1 MKKTLS
7 LVLAL
12 VMILGSFSTVFA
24 ATPVTTEAE
33 AGAFLKAAGV
43 LVGDEKGDLNLKDNL
58 LRQDAVIL
66 VAQLRGEI
74 KAAQEHKGL
83 PTYEDVKIKF
93 YNAPLAWAQENGLF
107 VGHSDKV
114 FGFGENLTAQE
125 YAKVLLSALGY
136 KVAPNGDSDIK
147 WADALTKAQEF
158 GILENLKV
166 ENSTEISRGEMAL
179 MTFNALG
186 VNMKGSKE
194 TLADKLGIEM
204 PEGPKAK
211 ELTAEV
217 LDTENLSEIVVELS
231 NADLVKN
238 KDALT
243 NPANYRINK
252 DDVKVYNVD
261 VDGDKVILTLVP
273 FGKVTD
279 TKAVP
284 TLAKGKEYEVTIR
297 NIDPKINKTYK
308 KVLAGDNAIPVVE
321 KVEFMGDHG
330 IKVTTSEPIA
340 NPLERNFRIDSRTA
354 MVVEQYG
361 RELVLTPYHG
371 KAFDK
376 DAKELTIDKLVDF
389 AGYASVKS
397 VEKMELS
404 NDNALP
410 KVEAAYRNGS
420 KLVVEFDRDVYL
432 DSVKHYE
439 NRRDLGNVSFVEKR
453 VTSYAQNSKKVNTNV
468 VEYEFAREIPKN
480 IEVEIQGVANHFNK
494 AMEKEVIVPSEF
506 KDDYAPMVISSTAK
520 VKITKAEETKLKS
533 DFPAG
538 TDAEKEA
545 LKKALDKGRTVKTQ
559 EMTITFDKDIKEFVE
574 YNSKDSKVTK
584 ADLVSHFVLYELDI
598 TRRGQDAAK
607 AVEINIEDVDV
618 KDVKN
623 DRIKISFDG
632 IKLNNKDRDYDY
644 ILEVRDF
651 SDTNRNRM
659 EREYLDF
666 QVVRITSDFNVTMDP
681 AKIRHTDFFNRAG
694 MEIVLEF
701 NDHVNKEEASNAR
714 NYYLD
719 GKLDV
724 DEAIVERDGKTV
736 SLVVYDIKDKAALLA
751 KYKVLEISPRVK
763 DLSDPAVSTANRF
776 IELKTGDYKDP
787 TTPVEVSA
795 FTFSDNTGT
804 LTPAQLKGYEVAQN
818 TTSGSAMTMPMTI
831 GYTGS
836 INDVATASLL
846 DKDGKTVA
854 MDRKV
859 LVTTSQALNV
869 NVPLDKATTYT
880 LKVEAEGKVYNLPI
894 RVLGTS
900 TDIVVEYDGV
910 DITAA
915 ALSSAGRNLV
925 AGEKFAERKLNIKL
939 ADGVAVKDMS
949 KVETAKG
956 IYKVIVTSE
965 TGITVV
971 HTVTINEVPLP

>member
-1 MKKTLS
+1 
-7 LVLAL
+7 
-12 VMILGSFSTVFA
+12 
-24 ATPVTTEAE
+24 
-33 AGAFLKAAGV
+33 
-43 LVGDEKGDLNLKDNL
+43 
-58 LRQDAVIL
+58 
-66 VAQLRGEI
+66 
-74 KAAQEHKGL
+74 
-83 PTYEDVKIKF
+83 
-93 YNAPLAWAQENGLF
+93 
-107 VGHSDKV
+107 
-114 FGFGENLTAQE
+114 
-125 YAKVLLSALGY
+125 
-136 KVAPNGDSDIK
+136 
-147 WADALTKAQEF
+147 
-158 GILENLKV
+158 
-166 ENSTEISRGEMAL
+166 
-179 MTFNALG
+179 
-186 VNMKGSKE
+186 
-194 TLADKLGIEM
+194 
-204 PEGPKAK
+204 
-211 ELTAEV
+211 
-217 LDTENLSEIVVELS
+217 
-231 NADLVKN
+231 
-238 KDALT
+238 
-243 NPANYRINK
+243 
-252 DDVKVYNVD
+252 
-261 VDGDKVILTLVP
+261 
-273 FGKVTD
+273 
-279 TKAVP
+279 
-284 TLAKGKEYEVTIR
+284 
-297 NIDPKINKTYK
+297 
-308 KVLAGDNAIPVVE
+308 
-321 KVEFMGDHG
+321 
-330 IKVTTSEPIA
+330 
-340 NPLERNFRIDSRTA
+340 
-354 MVVEQYG
+354 
-361 RELVLTPYHG
+361 
-371 KAFDK
+371 
-376 DAKELTIDKLVDF
+376 
-389 AGYASVKS
+389 
-397 VEKMELS
+397 
-404 NDNALP
+404 
-410 KVEAAYRNGS
+410 
-420 KLVVEFDRDVYL
+420 
-432 DSVKHYE
+432 
-439 NRRDLGNVSFVEKR
+439 
-453 VTSYAQNSKKVNTNV
+453 

-520 VKITKAEETKLKS
+520 VKITKAEEAKLKS

-787 TTPVEVSA
+787 ITPVEVSA
-795 FTFSDNTGT
+795 FTFSDATGP
-804 LTPAQLKGYEVAQN
+804 LTAAQLKGYEVAQN
-818 TTSGSAMTMPMTI
+818 TTGSAMKMNI
-831 GYTGS
+831 VYTGVK
-836 INDVATASLL
+836 NDVMTAKLV
-846 DKDGKTVA
+846 DKDGKTID
-854 MDRKV
+854 MERTV
-859 LVTTSQALNV
+859 LTTTSGALNV
-869 NVPLDKATTYT
+869 DVPLNKATTYT
-880 LKVEAEGKVYNLPI
+880 LKVDADGKVYNLPI

-915 ALSSAGRNLV
+915 ALASAGKDLV
-925 AGEKFAERKLNIKL
+925 AGEKFTERKLNIKL
-939 ADGVAVKDMS
+939 ADGVVVKDMS

-965 TGITVV
+965 TGVTVV
-971 HTVTINEVPLP
+971 HTVRINEVL